1 MLSAMKTVACA
12 LVLLATGAAATTT
25 KDKTITKVVKVLE
38 EMMEKSKADGDKDRN
53 LYAKFKCYCDTQTA
67 KKTGEVEDLTGDIAR
82 LQSKIEE
89 LKGSTGDLSSECG
102 QLRADMMANEES
114 RATANEQ
121 RDKENSDFIAAETD
135 MVNAIGQM
143 KSAITTLSEVGA
155 DQTMEGAAEAHKVQ
169 MAGFGGAFLQKKNE
183 KVRQALMVAQ
193 MFVDG
198 DKRTEVTALLQGSPG
213 TYSAASGEVV
223 GILKN
228 MRDTFTENL
237 GQARETEAAQLK
249 AHKALMTTKKDAY
262 TGMSELYD
270 EKQAALGDN
279 DDGLASDQQL
289 LAENEE
295 QKGIKE
301 DFLGELEALCASR
314 KSEYEQRV
322 ALRSGEDA
330 AIAEALA
337 ILNSDAAFA
346 AFGKTDATSSGA
358 TSFLQLATVRRHQVD
373 APEALRQQVQQLL
386 RKAASSQKSL
396 RLAQVA
402 AALDAVNP
410 FEEVLAEIKKMIK
423 LTDEEGKND
432 KEKLDF
438 CRAEREKN
446 NDSLKEKKVEI
457 SDLESSI
464 NDLQNVIGEPETGL
478 KDSIARDE
486 ASLADNSANQITS
499 TTDRQGANAAYLTD
513 ISNLV
518 AAEDLLS
525 RAVKVLEAYY
535 AKIEDADVDKHEA
548 QTLSGEDSA
557 APDQGLEKGYSGQSG
572 AGNKVIDMLSFI
584 VEETAKEEK
593 VAHEDEQKAQADYEQ
608 MMTDLKAEEVKLKE
622 SLASLKATLAEKE
635 KELMDARNLLAE
647 TEAERDAILAY
658 LASIKAGCDF
668 MEDNFDLREKGR
680 ASEKGALENAIELL
694 KDTPAYKQFV
704 DADHLESL
712 GECKD
717 KCVENGEEH
726 VICKACL
733 AKVEVPGYCAGHK
746 GTEGC

>member
-1 MLSAMKTVACA
+1 MKSFVCVLA
-12 LVLLATGAAATTT
+12 LFGLVGATST

-38 EMMEKSKADGDKDRN
+38 DMMEKSKVDGDKDRN
-53 LYAKFKCYCDTQTA
+53 LYAKFKCFCDTQTA
-67 KKTGEVEDLTGDIAR
+67 KKTGEVEDLAGDIAR

-89 LKGSTGDLSSECG
+89 TKGSTGDLSSECA
-102 QLRADMMANEES
+102 QLRADMMENEEA
-114 RATANEQ
+114 RATAQEQ
-121 RDKENSDFIAAETD
+121 RDKENTDFIAAETD

-143 KSAITTLSEVGA
+143 KSAIETLSEVGA
-155 DQTMEGAAEAHKVQ
+155 DQTMEGAAADHKQ
-169 MAGFGGAFLQKKNE
+169 AMAGFGGSFLEKKVLSA
-183 KVRQALMVAQ
+183 KVKQALKAAQ
-193 MFVDG
+193 IFLEPA
-198 DKRTEVTALLQGSPG
+198 KRTEVASLLQAPFTG
-213 TYSAASGEVV
+213 TYSAVSGEVV

-237 GQARETEAAQLK
+237 ANARETEATQLK
-249 AHKALMTTKKDAY
+249 AHTKLMEIKKDAY
-262 TGMSELYD
+262 DGMSALYD
-270 EKQAALGDN
+270 EKQATLGDN
-279 DDGLASDQQL
+279 DDGLAADQQL
-289 LAENEE
+289 LAENSE

-301 DFLGELEALCASR
+301 DFLEELEALCASR
-314 KSEYEQRV
+314 KSEYESRV
-322 ALRSGEDA
+322 ALRSNEDA

-346 AFGKTDATSSGA
+346 AFGKTDATSTGA
-358 TSFLQLATVRRHQVD
+358 TSFLQLATVRRHQVE
-373 APEALRQQVQQLL
+373 APEAVRQQVQALL
-386 RKAASSQKSL
+386 RKAASAQHSL

-402 AALDAVNP
+402 AALEAVNP
-410 FEEVLAEIKKMIK
+410 FEEVLAEIEKMIK
-423 LTDEEGKND
+423 LTDEEGKQD
-432 KEKLDF
+432 KEKLDW
-438 CRAEREKN
+438 CRAERKENKAN
-446 NDSLKEKKVEI
+446 LKEKKTEI
-457 SDLESSI
+457 SDLKSKI
-464 NDLQNVIGEPETGL
+464 NDLENIIGEPETGL

-486 ASLADNSANQITS
+486 ASLADNSANQLTS
-499 TTDRQGANAAYLTD
+499 TTDRKAANEAYQTD

-518 AAEDLLS
+518 AAEDLIT

-535 AKIEDADVDKHEA
+535 SKIEDADVDKHEA
-548 QTLSGEDSA
+548 QTLSGESKA

-572 AGNKVIDMLSFI
+572 AGNKVIEMLTFI
-584 VEETAKEEK
+584 AEEAGKEQK
-593 VAHEDEQKAQADYEQ
+593 VAHEDEQKAQSDYET

-635 KELMDARNLLAE
+635 KELMDAQNLLAE
-647 TEAERDAILAY
+647 TEAERDSIIAY

-717 KCVENGEEH
+717 KCVDNGEEH

-733 AKVEVPGYCAGHK
+733 AKVEIPGYCAGHP

>member
-1 MLSAMKTVACA
+1 MKSFVCA
-12 LVLLATGAAATTT
+12 LVLLAFGASAT

-67 KKTGEVEDLTGDIAR
+67 KKTGEVEDLAGDIAR

-89 LKGSTGDLSSECG
+89 TKGSTGDLSSECA
-102 QLRADMMANEES
+102 QLRADMMENEEA
-114 RATANEQ
+114 RATAQEQ

-143 KSAITTLSEVGA
+143 KSAIETLSEVGA
-155 DQTMEGAAEAHKVQ
+155 DQTMEGAAADHKQ
-169 MAGFGGAFLQKKNE
+169 AMAGFGGAFLEKKSD
-183 KVRQALMVAQ
+183 KVRQALKAAQ
-193 MFVDG
+193 IFLEPA
-198 DKRTEVTALLQGSPG
+198 KRSEVVALLQAPFTG
-213 TYSAASGEVV
+213 TYSAVSGEVV

-237 GQARETEAAQLK
+237 AQARETEATQLK
-249 AHKALMTTKKDAY
+249 AHKALMKTKKDAY
-262 TGMSELYD
+262 NGMSELYD

-279 DDGLASDQQL
+279 DEGLAADQQL

-314 KSEYEQRV
+314 KSEYEARV
-322 ALRSGEDA
+322 ALRSNEDA

-358 TSFLQLATVRRHQVD
+358 TSFLQLATVRRHQVE
-373 APEALRQQVQQLL
+373 APEAVRQQVQQLL
-386 RKAASSQKSL
+386 RKAASEQKSL

-402 AALDAVNP
+402 AALEAVNP
-410 FEEVLAEIKKMIK
+410 FEEVLAEIEKMIK

-432 KEKLDF
+432 KEKLDW
-438 CRAEREKN
+438 CRAERETNKDN
-446 NDSLKEKKVEI
+446 LKEKKTEI
-457 SDLESSI
+457 SDLKSSI
-464 NDLQNVIGEPETGL
+464 NDLENIIGEPETGL

-499 TTDRQGANAAYLTD
+499 TTDRQGANAAYQTD

-535 AKIEDADVDKHEA
+535 SKIEDANVDKHEA
-548 QTLSGEDSA
+548 QTLSGESSA

-572 AGNKVIDMLSFI
+572 AGNKVIEMLTFI
-584 VEETAKEEK
+584 VEETGKEEK
-593 VAHEDEQKAQADYEQ
+593 VAHEDEQKAQADYET

-622 SLASLKATLAEKE
+622 SLASLKSKESFIHLSNLKLIDEKAL
-635 KELMDARNLLAE
+635 KK
-647 TEAERDAILAY
+647 TEA
-658 LASIKAGCDF
+658 K
-668 MEDNFDLREKGR
+668 K
-680 ASEKGALENAIELL
+680 
-694 KDTPAYKQFV
+694 
-704 DADHLESL
+704 
-712 GECKD
+712 
-717 KCVENGEEH
+717 
-726 VICKACL
+726 
-733 AKVEVPGYCAGHK
+733 
-746 GTEGC
+746 